1 MRFQKTIDIWSIPDS
16 QVAQLQVGQWVSAGK
31 ADEGRQNCG
40 RFLGVK
46 RSGSVVVIW
55 NGNVHNRKDRK
66 AYRQAMK
73 DYAKS

>member
-1 MRFQKTIDIWSIPDS
+1 MRFQKTIDIWSLSDS
-16 QVAQLQVGQWVSAGK
+16 QVAQLQVGQWVST
-31 ADEGRQNCG
+31 GRAQEDRMNCG

-55 NGNVHNRKDRK
+55 NGNVRNRKDRK

-73 DYAKS
+73 NYAKS